1 VKTLIRFTIV
11 HRGRGLVV
19 RRRSARA
26 ICDFIEREVLELP
39 LQFDAVHI
47 VDKTERLFLTFPLS
61 RGQNGK

>member
-1 VKTLIRFTIV
+1 LFIAVEDWWFDEDVLA
-11 HRGRGLVV
+11 
-19 RRRSARA
+19 RSATSSS
-26 ICDFIEREVLELP
+26 REVLELP

>member
-1 VKTLIRFTIV
+1 
-11 HRGRGLVV
+11 VV